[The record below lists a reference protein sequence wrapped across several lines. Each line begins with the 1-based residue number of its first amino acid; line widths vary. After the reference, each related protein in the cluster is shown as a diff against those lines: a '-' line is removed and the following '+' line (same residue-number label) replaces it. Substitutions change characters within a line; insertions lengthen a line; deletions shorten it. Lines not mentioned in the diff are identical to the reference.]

1 MSEIQSTPPL
11 ARTPI
16 RLWPGVIAGV
26 LLALVRFVVPFVI
39 PEGGILGMLGALVC
53 ALLILVWWLLFSRAP
68 WLERI
73 GAIVIAI
80 VVLLLTS
87 RFVHVSIAG
96 GLMGRMLYVHSIPI
110 FTLAI
115 VVAAVVSQRFNTGA
129 RYATMIVAMLIA
141 GGAFTLIR
149 TDGVTGDGAA
159 QFAWRWSAT
168 REQQLLS
175 RAQDEPKPVLPAPT
189 PAPDTPAPNVP
200 VRTPEAA
207 TIEKPAPATAPVAAT
222 PKPVATDAVET
233 RAEWPG
239 FRGPDRDSIT
249 HAVRI
254 NTDWTASPP
263 IAMWRRPIGPGWS
276 SFAVQGDL
284 LYTQEQR
291 GDDEIVSCH
300 RVSTGEPVWRHRDAA
315 RFYESNGG
323 PGPRGTPT
331 LHNGRVYTFGAT
343 GILNALDARTGAVV
357 WTRNVSTDTGR
368 RVPDWGFSSSPLV
381 YQDLVIV
388 AASGTMAGYDAA
400 TGKPRWVAPAQRGSY
415 SSPHLATIG
424 GSAQVLLQ
432 TASGI
437 AGFAPADGKLLWE
450 HSWVG
455 GTTIIQPAVMPN
467 GDVLVNSIVATGGV
481 GTRRLAITHRESGWN
496 VEERWTSNGL
506 KPYFNDFVLHK
517 GHAYGFDGNILAA
530 INLDDGTRVWKG
542 GRYGNGQL
550 VLLPDQDVLL
560 VLSED
565 GELALVSA
573 TPDKFTELAR
583 LPAIEGKTWNHPAL
597 VNDVLLVRNGEEM
610 AAFKLPRAARAV
622 R

>member
-1 MSEIQSTPPL
+1 MSDTLSGAPPVRRPL
-11 ARTPI
+11 
-16 RLWPGVIAGV
+16 RLWPGIIAAG
-26 LLALVRFVVPFVI
+26 LLALLRFVAPFAVT
-39 PEGGILGMLGALVC
+39 EGAIIGLLGALVC

-73 GAIVIAI
+73 GAIAVAI
-80 VVLLLTS
+80 VVLLVTS
-87 RFVHVSIAG
+87 RFVDVSIAG
-96 GLMGRMLYVHSIPI
+96 GLMGRMLYVHGIPI
-110 FTLAI
+110 FTLAL
-115 VVAAVVSQRFNTGA
+115 VVWAAASRRFSTGA
-129 RYATMIVAMLIA
+129 RYVALVAAMLVA

-149 TDGVTGDGAA
+149 SDGVTGDGAA

-168 REQQLLS
+168 REQQLLA
-175 RAQDEPKPVLPAPT
+175 RALDEPKPVPPAPQAPAPDVAVKAPEAAPIEKPVPAPSAVAPT
-189 PAPDTPAPNVP
+189 P
-200 VRTPEAA
+200 
-207 TIEKPAPATAPVAAT
+207 KPAAS
-222 PKPVATDAVET
+222 DAVET

-249 HAVRI
+249 HGVRI

-263 IAMWRRPIGPGWS
+263 VAMWRRPIGPGWS

-284 LYTQEQR
+284 FYTQEQR
-291 GDDEIVSCH
+291 GDDEIVTCH

-323 PGPRGTPT
+323 PGPRGTPA
-331 LHNGRVYTFGAT
+331 LHNGRLYTFGAT
-343 GILNALDARTGAVV
+343 GILNALDARTGAVA

-368 RVPDWGFSSSPLV
+368 RIPDWGFSSSPLV
-381 YQDLVIV
+381 YQGLVIV

-424 GSAQVLLQ
+424 GVPQVLLQ

-437 AGFAPADGKLLWE
+437 ASFAPADGKLLWA
-450 HSWVG
+450 HPWAG
-455 GTTIIQPAVMPN
+455 GTTIIQPAVTAN

-481 GTRRLAITHRESGWN
+481 GTRRLAITHRDSGWN

-517 GHAYGFDGNILAA
+517 GYAYGFDGSIMAA
-530 INLDDGTRVWKG
+530 INLDDGTRAWKG

-560 VLSED
+560 VVSEE
-565 GELALVSA
+565 GELALVGA

-583 LPAIEGKTWNHPAL
+583 LPALDGKTWNHPAL

-610 AAFKLPRAARAV
+610 AAFRLPRAV